1 MGPDTT
7 AASIVSWIFDDGHG
21 ADLSTSMAPYHAIG
35 EAFPSIEIGYD
46 TRDNIDSQ
54 YKPPIEASA
63 VRVF

>member
-1 MGPDTT
+1 MKPDTT

-35 EAFPSIEIGYD
+35 EAFPSIYG
-46 TRDNIDSQ
+46 TRDNIVSQ
-54 YKPPIEASA
+54 SKPPIEASA